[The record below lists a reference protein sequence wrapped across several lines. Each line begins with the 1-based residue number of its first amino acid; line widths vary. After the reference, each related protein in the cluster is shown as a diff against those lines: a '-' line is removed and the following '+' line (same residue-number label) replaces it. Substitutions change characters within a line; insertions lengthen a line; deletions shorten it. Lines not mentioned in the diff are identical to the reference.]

1 MECKVVKRNGKT
13 VVYDGERIVQAI
25 EKAMKESKRG
35 VVHEDAINIE
45 NFICKKVQEDGIDT
59 IKVEDIQDLIEQKLM
74 TLDYETAKKFILYRD
89 TKRRKREMNTFIMKK
104 AYEKVRAK
112 AIENSNANV
121 DENSFSG
128 RVEESGSVLQREL
141 ALANTISYDVA
152 QAHDECLV
160 YQHDLNRYEVGM
172 HNCLQLDMQNVLENG
187 FNTRNGDVRP
197 PTSFSTACQL
207 VAVSFQ
213 AQSQC
218 QFGGVGSIH
227 IDRDLAPTV
236 LMSYKKHAKDGIKYI
251 AGYDNEEEIKKIVEG
266 IQSVTNI
273 PLGREDV
280 YRYATDMLEK
290 EGKQAAEGLFHNLNT
305 LESRPGSQVP
315 FTSLNY
321 GRDTSPEGRLVTKWL
336 FNASINGIGKHH
348 RTSIFPISIF
358 QYKKG
363 TNANPGDPNYDMKK
377 LAIDSLSKRLYPN
390 FCNGDWSQAN
400 EDPNN
405 PDTYFSTMGCRT
417 MIGYDR
423 HGYGYVRVGRGNIAP
438 ATIILPKIG
447 IENGICL
454 GKRNEPDIEGFWKMF
469 EATLRLTEKSLVER
483 FAHVASQRPEAAT
496 FMYENGT
503 MLDTNKCKENVYNAV
518 KHGTLAIGYIGIAE
532 MCQAMFGK
540 DHTED
545 KDVHAF
551 ALSVVKRI
559 NEFAKEASE
568 RNDLNF
574 SCYATPAEGLCSTA
588 LEKLKE
594 QYGVIPRV
602 TDRDYLT
609 NSHHCPVWHK
619 LTIIEKLQIEAPFCK
634 YPTGGCITYIEFDSS
649 FVKNKEAIEK
659 IIDYAFNELD
669 IPYLAI
675 NFPNDICLDCGYQG
689 EFTDQCKECGS
700 ENIHQ
705 LRRVTGYL
713 TTDWHKFNKGKR
725 AEVQDRIKHSEQTK
739 YREYFKNGL

>member
-35 VVHEDAINIE
+35 VVHEEALLIE
-45 NFICKKVQEDGIDT
+45 SYIHDRILNEEGYT
-59 IKVEDIQDLIEQKLM
+59 TKVEDIQDLIEQKLM

-89 TKRRKREMNTFIMKK
+89 TKRRKREMNTYVMKK

-152 QAHDECLV
+152 QAHDECLI

-236 LMSYKKHAKDGIKYI
+236 LMSYKKHVKDGLKYI
-251 AGYDNEEEIKKIVEG
+251 ARIHDDNEIEKVVNNL
-266 IQSVTNI
+266 QSVNDV

-290 EGKQAAEGLFHNLNT
+290 EGRQAAEGLFHNLNT

-336 FNASINGIGKHH
+336 FKASINGIGKHH
-348 RTSIFPISIF
+348 RTSIFPISVF

-363 TNANPGDPNYDMKK
+363 TNAKIGEPNYDMKR
-377 LAIDSLSKRLYPN
+377 LAIESLSKRLYPN

-405 PDTYFSTMGCRT
+405 PDTFFSTMG
-417 MIGYDR
+417 
-423 HGYGYVRVGRGNIAP
+423 
-438 ATIILPKIG
+438 
-447 IENGICL
+447 
-454 GKRNEPDIEGFWKMF
+454 
-469 EATLRLTEKSLVER
+469 
-483 FAHVASQRPEAAT
+483 
-496 FMYENGT
+496 
-503 MLDTNKCKENVYNAV
+503 KCK
-518 KHGTLAIGYIGIAE
+518 
-532 MCQAMFGK
+532 C
-540 DHTED
+540 
-545 KDVHAF
+545 
-551 ALSVVKRI
+551 S
-559 NEFAKEASE
+559 
-568 RNDLNF
+568 
-574 SCYATPAEGLCSTA
+574 SCKT
-588 LEKLKE
+588 
-594 QYGVIPRV
+594 
-602 TDRDYLT
+602 
-609 NSHHCPVWHK
+609 
-619 LTIIEKLQIEAPFCK
+619 F
-634 YPTGGCITYIEFDSS
+634 
-649 FVKNKEAIEK
+649 
-659 IIDYAFNELD
+659 
-669 IPYLAI
+669 
-675 NFPNDICLDCGYQG
+675 
-689 EFTDQCKECGS
+689 
-700 ENIHQ
+700 
-705 LRRVTGYL
+705 
-713 TTDWHKFNKGKR
+713 
-725 AEVQDRIKHSEQTK
+725 
-739 YREYFKNGL
+739 